1 MRRVLS
7 LPLLVLLTL
16 PATACAQHGLTV
28 QQQIALA
35 VLPMPKVFQADATVL
50 GYNAKHQLVKI
61 RDGKGV
67 MTCLAP
73 DPKDE
78 KLFHVACYH
87 NSLEPF
93 MARRRALRASGA
105 IENVVD
111 SMSYAEIQSGKL
123 PMPKQAALWQMTGP
137 YSAVDIKNATV
148 SSAVMPMY
156 VVYTPYATAAS
167 TGLPDQPVAKG
178 PWLMLP
184 GTPKAHIMFM
194 PSMDP

>member
-1 MRRVLS
+1 MRSVLFA
-7 LPLLVLLTL
+7 LACLAL
-16 PATACAQHGLTV
+16 PAAASAQHPLTV
-28 QQQIALA
+28 KQQIALS

-50 GYNAKHQLVKI
+50 GYNGSSKLVTL
-61 RDGKGV
+61 RAGKGV

-73 DPKDE
+73 DPKDD
-78 KLFHVACYH
+78 KFHVACYH
-87 NSLEPF
+87 KSLEPF

-111 SMSYAEIQSGKL
+111 SVSYAEIRSGKL
-123 PMPKQAALWQMTGP
+123 RMPKQAALWQMTGP
-137 YSAVDIKNATV
+137 YTAVDLKNFTV
-148 SSAVMPMY
+148 TSAVMPMY
-156 VVYTPYATAAS
+156 VVYVPYATAAS